1 MTMPTPPPIF
11 KKPDASVF
19 SLLVKLSNKTIT
31 VDEISRAFIEDV
43 VWDYQT
49 NPDIRAIG
57 SNLWEVVHKAMQ
69 NGVMTASE
77 YIEITN
83 KYEIAMYEK
92 ECALST
98 IS

>member
-1 MTMPTPPPIF
+1 MTKLTPPPIF

-49 NPDIRAIG
+49 NPNSRAIG
-57 SNLWEVVHKAMQ
+57 SNLWEVVYKAMK
-69 NGVMTASE
+69 NGIMTPAE
-77 YIEITN
+77 YIQIAN
-83 KYEIAMYEK
+83 NYEQAIYQRELALYEG
-92 ECALST
+92 
-98 IS
+98 